1 MDNVKQLEKLI
12 VDAQKA
18 YYNKKPVMSD
28 IEFDALVDR
37 LTELDPDSPVLK
49 AVGADHTDGFV
60 KVKHKIIMG
69 SQNKANTA
77 EEMDTW
83 FDKCREHGSE
93 FVIAS
98 EKLDGCSIE
107 LEYDD
112 GRYENGITRGDG
124 TEGDLISLNVAKM
137 KGYPKT
143 LTEPFTGVIRGE
155 VLLARSDKAVAAPDK
170 KNCRNAASGI
180 MKRLDG
186 AGCEF
191 LHIRAYDVREAGKR
205 RFRLQSDALD
215 WLKSQGFMIP
225 EYKIYSLKK
234 MNGAKALDIMSDT
247 WQKDRDYDIDGLV
260 WKTQDIDYDD
270 LETNYRPQYNIAL
283 KPKYTLATTRI
294 KDIEWS
300 ISNGTLTPVAIVD
313 PVELCGTTVKRASLA
328 NISVMEDL
336 GVEIGHEVIITKC
349 GEIIPGILRDVTSG
363 RSREGYSF

>member
-107 LEYDD
+107 L
-112 GRYENGITRGDG
+112 
-124 TEGDLISLNVAKM
+124 S
-137 KGYPKT
+137 
-143 LTEPFTGVIRGE
+143 
-155 VLLARSDKAVAAPDK
+155 
-170 KNCRNAASGI
+170 
-180 MKRLDG
+180 
-186 AGCEF
+186 
-191 LHIRAYDVREAGKR
+191 
-205 RFRLQSDALD
+205 
-215 WLKSQGFMIP
+215 
-225 EYKIYSLKK
+225 
-234 MNGAKALDIMSDT
+234 
-247 WQKDRDYDIDGLV
+247 
-260 WKTQDIDYDD
+260 
-270 LETNYRPQYNIAL
+270 
-283 KPKYTLATTRI
+283 
-294 KDIEWS
+294 
-300 ISNGTLTPVAIVD
+300 
-313 PVELCGTTVKRASLA
+313 TTVA
-328 NISVMEDL
+328 
-336 GVEIGHEVIITKC
+336 
-349 GEIIPGILRDVTSG
+349 VTRTG
-363 RSREGYSF
+363 LPEGTVPKATSYR